1 MKILKA
7 LCLVI
12 GLASAKKGDRVF
24 ADDPSF
30 ISAQEPDWY
39 QQGWAGTDKPQQ
51 WLDNTKGAMQY
62 FRRAFATEHT
72 VESAFPGITTSGIE
86 GNAWW
91 FFVVQMKPTIRKIGK
106 LNFRCE
112 KQTGKPIYKQRAADQ
127 GNEITSVEEN
137 ITNERYNNNEDGFY
151 AGKFYFEF

>member
-1 MKILKA
+1 M
-7 LCLVI
+7 LVS
-12 GLASAKKGDRVF
+12 LASAKKGDRVF

-30 ISAQEPDWY
+30 ISTQDPDWY
-39 QQGWAGTDKPQQ
+39 KQGWAGTDKPQQ

-72 VESAFPGITTSGIE
+72 VDSFFPGSVSAMINMNS
-86 GNAWW
+86 WW

-106 LNFRCE
+106 LNYRCE

-127 GNEITSVEEN
+127 GNEITTVEEN